1 MGTGYLKGAYDFHVL
16 GIAGISG
23 VVEHVDS
30 PIGFPEVILLKIPLD
45 CPMFCA
51 MFLHKKIEVPP
62 FMRSENGGKTD
73 GRNSRLLKLR

>member
-1 MGTGYLKGAYDFHVL
+1 MGTGYLKGAYDFHVP

-62 FMRSENGGKTD
+62 S
-73 GRNSRLLKLR
+73 